1 MGKIKYPPELRLKI
15 VLEYLEGD
23 LGYVALSQ
31 KYNIA
36 AESDIRKWVAMYNE
50 HGEAGLCTTH
60 GTYDGQFKIYVVEY
74 MHSTGSSARQTATHF
89 NIPSFRTV
97 CQWERIYLEEG
108 RDALLLERRGR
119 TNSMSGSAKGR
130 KPKFDKKENEDLI
143 AELQRLR
150 MENEYLKKLNALVQE
165 REKSKKPTK

>member
-15 VLEYLEGD
+15 VLEYLEGP
-23 LGYVALSQ
+23 LGYKALSQ
-31 KYNIA
+31 KYNVA
-36 AESDIRKWVAMYNE
+36 SESDIKKWVAMYSE

-74 MHSTGSSARQTATHF
+74 MHSTGSSARQTAVYF

-119 TNSMSGSAKGR
+119 ANSMTGSVKGR

-150 MENEYLKKLNALVQE
+150 MENEYLKKLNALIQE
-165 REKSKKPTK
+165 KEKAGQQKK

>member
-1 MGKIKYPPELRLKI
+1 MGKIKYPPELRLQI
-15 VLEYLEGD
+15 VLEYLEGNI
-23 LGYVALSQ
+23 GYVALSQ

-36 AESDIRKWVAMYNE
+36 SHRDIAKWVGMYNE
-50 HGEAGLCTTH
+50 HGKAGLCTTH

-74 MHSTGSSARQTATHF
+74 MHSTSSSARQTAAHF

-119 TNSMSGSAKGR
+119 ANSMSGSIKGR

-143 AELQRLR
+143 AELKRLR

>member
-15 VLEYLEGD
+15 VLEYLEGNI
-23 LGYVALSQ
+23 GYKALSE
-31 KYNIA
+31 KYNVA
-36 AESDIRKWVAMYNE
+36 SYGDIRKWVTMYNE

-60 GTYDGQFKIYVVEY
+60 GSYDGQFKIFVVEY
-74 MHSTGSSARQTATHF
+74 MQSTGSSSRQTAAHF

-108 RDALLLERRGR
+108 RDALLYERRGR
-119 TNSMSGSAKGR
+119 SNSMNGKPKGK
-130 KPKFDKKENEDLI
+130 KPKFNPQENEDLI